1 VLPGDGRIDAR
12 HIVRVEE
19 ARRDRCRA
27 CIIDSMTT
35 APPTTDPSPG
45 TGSAPKPESS
55 LTVVVAFL
63 ANLLVAVAKTVA
75 AFLTGSASMVAESA
89 HSWADTGNEVFLF
102 VADKR
107 GVKQR
112 DADHPLG
119 YGKETYVWSMF
130 AAFGLFT
137 VGAVVS
143 IQHGISQLGAAE
155 EAEDYLVN
163 YVVLA
168 VAFVLEGM
176 SFTQALRQ
184 ARGSA
189 RERQLPT
196 LRFVLRSSNS
206 TLRAV
211 FAEDAAA
218 LVGLVIAF
226 LGILLHQLT
235 GSAVYDAVGSI
246 LVGVLLGVVALVLVD
261 RNRRFLVGESPSDE
275 LESTVLARLL
285 ARPEIDRVTYLHTE
299 FVGPGRLYLVAA
311 VDMRGDDTEEHVAV
325 ALRRVERE
333 LEQHDAVEEAVLT
346 LATPD
351 EPSLQPRR

>member
-1 VLPGDGRIDAR
+1 
-12 HIVRVEE
+12 
-19 ARRDRCRA
+19 
-27 CIIDSMTT
+27 MTT
-35 APPTTDPSPG
+35 ETGAAPQDAAKS
-45 TGSAPKPESS
+45 ESFV
-55 LTVVVAFL
+55 TVLVAFV
-63 ANLLVAVAKTVA
+63 ANLLIAVAKTVA
-75 AFLTGSASMVAESA
+75 ALLTGSASMVAESA

-102 VADKR
+102 IADKR
-107 GVKQR
+107 GVRRR

-155 EAEDYLVN
+155 AAEDYLVN
-163 YVVLA
+163 YIVLG
-168 VAFVLEGM
+168 VAFLLEGT
-176 SFTQALRQ
+176 SFLQALRQ

-189 RERQLPT
+189 REQSQPT
-196 LRFVLRSSNS
+196 LRFVLRSSNP

-226 LGILLHQLT
+226 LGILLHQIT
-235 GSAVYDAVGSI
+235 GSAVFDAIGSI
-246 LVGVLLGVVALVLVD
+246 AVGVLLGVVAIVLVD

-275 LESTVLARLL
+275 LESLVLNRLL
-285 ARPEIDRVTYLHTE
+285 SRPEIARVTYLHTE

-311 VDMRGDDTEEHVAV
+311 VDMTGDETEEHVAV

-333 LEQHDAVEEAVLT
+333 IEEHDAVEEAVLT

-351 EPSLQPRR
+351 EPSLRPRS

>member
-1 VLPGDGRIDAR
+1 M
-12 HIVRVEE
+12 
-19 ARRDRCRA
+19 
-27 CIIDSMTT
+27 SST
-35 APPTTDPSPG
+35 PSASP
-45 TGSAPKPESS
+45 AKPES
-55 LTVVVAFL
+55 TVTVIVAFL
-63 ANLLVAVAKTVA
+63 ANLLIAVAKTVA

-89 HSWADTGNEVFLF
+89 HSWADTGNEIFLF

-107 GVKQR
+107 GVKRR
-112 DADHPLG
+112 DDAHPLG

-143 IQHGISQLGAAE
+143 IQHGISQLTAEE
-155 EAEDYLVN
+155 EAENYLIN

-168 VAFVLEGM
+168 IAFVLEGT
-176 SFTQALRQ
+176 SFLQAFRQ

-189 RERQLPT
+189 RERGAPT

-218 LVGLVIAF
+218 LVGLLIAF
-226 LGILLHQLT
+226 LGIFLHQIT
-235 GSAVYDAVGSI
+235 GSAVFDAIGSI
-246 LVGVLLGVVALVLVD
+246 AVGVLLGVVALVLVD

-275 LESTVLARLL
+275 LESTVLERLL
-285 ARPEIDRVTYLHTE
+285 ARPEIARVTYLHTE

-311 VDMRGDDTEEHVAV
+311 VDMTGNDREEHVAV

-333 LEQHDAVEEAVLT
+333 LEDHDAVEEAVLT
-346 LATPD
+346 LSTPD
-351 EPSLQPRR
+351 EPSLTPRRASDPARR